1 VAHFDCID
9 DELGTEEGECVVGC
23 GCGCGFD
30 VEDERT
36 RMEAYIDEV
45 RAATAS
51 GVTWEDGD
59 AWMNMLPPDSELAT
73 PSAFSENSMFDGF
86 AWGRGVSKI
95 ASNSSTK
102 GKERAGGRGAPSPTP
117 TAAKKKKSKK
127 KTRAS
132 GLSYY

>member
-1 VAHFDCID
+1 M
-9 DELGTEEGECVVGC
+9 EEGDCVVGC
-23 GCGCGFD
+23 GCGCGFE

-51 GVTWEDGD
+51 GVTWEDGE
-59 AWMNMLPPDSELAT
+59 AWMRRIPSGSEIVT

-86 AWGRGVSKI
+86 SWGRGVSKI
-95 ASNSSTK
+95 AGEGTEK
-102 GKERAGGRGAPSPTP
+102 KKEKPSGRKTPSPTP

-127 KTRAS
+127 KAARAS

>member
-1 VAHFDCID
+1 MGD
-9 DELGTEEGECVVGC
+9 GECVVGC
-23 GCGCGFD
+23 GCGCGFE

-59 AWMNMLPPDSELAT
+59 AWMHSLPTDSELAT

-86 AWGRGVSKI
+86 NWGRGVSKI
-95 ASNSSTK
+95 A
-102 GKERAGGRGAPSPTP
+102 GAGNDKRKDKPSGRGTPSPTP
-117 TAAKKKKSKK
+117 TAAKKKKGKK
-127 KTRAS
+127 KVRAS

>member
-1 VAHFDCID
+1 M
-9 DELGTEEGECVVGC
+9 EEGECVVGC
-23 GCGCGFD
+23 GCGCGFE

-59 AWMNMLPPDSELAT
+59 AWMQMLPPDSELAT
-73 PSAFSENSMFDGF
+73 PSAFSENSMFEGF
-86 AWGRGVSKI
+86 NWGRGVSKI
-95 ASNSSTK
+95 AGAGNDK
-102 GKERAGGRGAPSPTP
+102 RKEKPNGRGTPSPTP